1 MRKKKISGI
10 GTMNLNSDEI
20 AYVTELAKPE
30 RDKGYTRT
38 FYSYPAKFQAKL
50 PRGLIERFSSEGELI
65 FDPFVGGGTTG
76 LEAMLVNRKFLGYD
90 INSFAIFVSKVK
102 TTYIDPAILKNNLK
116 RINITFKE
124 KFKLDQDILDI
135 DDKIC
140 LGEKISSEINKF
152 YETIHRCSD
161 ETVIRHFFELALIHS
176 IKIVGRRDFELRNGT
191 DSNSITPIFLRKSTK
206 MINEMSSLP
215 KDSLYQPKFILGSNH
230 TVELGDDSV
239 DMIITS
245 PPYKDKDI
253 EYQQIQIQRR
263 SINRSKRSHVISS
276 ILGVNPLSKK
286 DLCWTGR
293 SGEEYWNN
301 SWKSLKKCYRVL
313 KKNKFAF
320 FWIGFKSLEDNS
332 QFKSQIKE
340 NNFHIC
346 ETIPVTLSNDRA
358 ASGRSTHHGRKTGM
372 MSNDFLFITKKT

>member
-1 MRKKKISGI
+1 
-10 GTMNLNSDEI
+10 MNLNNDEI
-20 AYVTELAKPE
+20 TFITELAKPE

-50 PRGLIERFSSEGELI
+50 PRGLIERYSSEGDLI
-65 FDPFVGGGTTG
+65 FDPFVGGGTAG
-76 LEAMLVNRKFLGYD
+76 LEAMLLDRKFLGYD
-90 INSFAIFVSKVK
+90 INSFAIFISNVK
-102 TTYIDPAILKNNLK
+102 TTYIDPSILKKNLK
-116 RINITFKE
+116 RFDLVFKE
-124 KFKLDQDILDI
+124 ELKLNHDILDF

-140 LGEKISSEINKF
+140 LGEKISSEINKIF
-152 YETIHRCSD
+152 DIIHQFSD
-161 ETVIRHFFELALIHS
+161 NSVIRHFFELALIHS
-176 IKIVGRRDFELRNGT
+176 IKIVGRRDFELRTGK
-191 DSNSITPIFLRKSTK
+191 DSQSITPIFFRKSTK

-215 KDSLYQPKFILGSNH
+215 KESLYQPKFILGSNH
-230 TVELGDDSV
+230 MIELRDNSV

-263 SINRSKRSHVISS
+263 SINRSKRSHVIST

-301 SWKSLKKCYRVL
+301 CRKSLKECDRVL

-320 FWIGFKSLEDNS
+320 FWIGFKTLEDKK
-332 QFKSQIKE
+332 QFESQIQKAKL
-340 NNFHIC
+340 HIC
-346 ETIPVTLSNDRA
+346 DTIPVTLSHDRA

-372 MSNDFLFITKKT
+372 MSRDYLFITKKA